1 VKQQLR
7 GGERRLKMKLYEKK
21 DDLNF
26 PIMNFPFICNNIP
39 ATPVYGVYIS
49 VDTIFQ
55 SLWFL
60 SRFP

>member
-49 VDTIFQ
+49 Q
-55 SLWFL
+55 
-60 SRFP
+60 